1 MCGIAGA
8 MDVTGT
14 RSFTSERLRA
24 MCASLAHRGPD
35 DEHHHFEAGIALGA
49 RRLAIVDLQ
58 GGRQPLCNERQNIW
72 VAFNG
77 ELFEYPELFAELQA
91 KGHTFSTHCD
101 TEIWPHLYEEHGV
114 ALFERARGQFAVS
127 LWDAD
132 KRTLLLGRDRVGIC
146 PLYYAE
152 SDGWLLWASEIKAL
166 FASGLVSPRPDR
178 RGLDDFF
185 CFYSAGTTR
194 TFFDGVRSLPP
205 GHYLQVREGRVALH
219 KYWDLDFPDR
229 GEETRAADETT
240 LIDELEHLL
249 RQSVRRRLR
258 GDVPVGS
265 YLSGG
270 VDSSTVLALAVQES
284 RHPVRS
290 FTIGLRAGAGAD
302 EHAQAEETAERLGSP
317 LTPILMNRRDI
328 ADAFPRLIQASE
340 GPVVDTSCACMIRLA
355 ENVHRQGYKVVL
367 TGEGADEALAGY
379 GWFKMQKLHQATGW
393 LVPRLRYALGRGG
406 LHVLGGKY
414 PRQRTP
420 FRALRGVRTAQQGIF
435 EYIGRSRETL
445 YSAEMWSSLENH
457 SPFDDLDLTNERMPR
472 WHPLNQAIYVDYR
485 TFLPGLLLSSKG
497 DRSAMNS
504 SVETRPP
511 FLDEDVIAF
520 CARLH
525 PRYKLRGRT
534 EKWLLRRVA
543 DRLLPPHI
551 SRRRK
556 HGFHATFSRTFLDD
570 DRPPW
575 VDELLS
581 AESLRRSG
589 YFDPAAVAKTRARLT
604 RRRLMPSFR
613 YDIGMTAVI
622 ATQLWHHTFCGGL
635 STLPT
640 WSPPALEPPR
650 SLKDGA
656 ANRS

>member
-8 MDVTGT
+8 MDLTG
-14 RSFTSERLRA
+14 RRLFPSERLQA
-24 MCASLAHRGPD
+24 MCRSLAHRGPD
-35 DEHHHFEAGIALGA
+35 DEHFHLEPGIALGT
-49 RRLAIVDLQ
+49 RRLAIVDLP
-58 GGRQPLCNERQNIW
+58 GGRQPLCNEHGNIW

-77 ELFEYPELFAELQA
+77 ELFEYPDLFAALAA
-91 KGHTFSTHCD
+91 KGHRFTTHCD
-101 TEIWPHLYEEHGV
+101 TEIWPHLYEEYDER
-114 ALFERARGQFAVS
+114 LFERARGQFAVA

-132 KRTLLLGRDRVGIC
+132 ERKLLLVRDRIGIC

-152 SDGWLLWASEIKAL
+152 ADGWLLWASEIKAL
-166 FASGLVSPRPDR
+166 FASGLVMPQPDR

-194 TFFDGVRSLPP
+194 TFFEGVRSLPP
-205 GHYLQVREGRVALH
+205 GHYLHIQDGQVKLH
-219 KYWDLDFPDR
+219 KYWDLDFPDN
-229 GEETRAADETT
+229 GEELRTADDTRLT
-240 LIDELEHLL
+240 DELEQLL
-249 RQSVRRRLR
+249 RQSIWRRLR

-270 VDSSTVLALAVQES
+270 VDSSTVLALAMQES
-284 RHPVRS
+284 KQPVRS
-290 FTIGLRAGAGAD
+290 FTIGLRAGAGTD
-302 EHAQAEETAERLGSP
+302 EHIQAEVTAQRLGAP
-317 LTPILMNRRDI
+317 LTTLLMGRREI
-328 ADAFPRLIQASE
+328 ADAFPQLIRASE

-355 ENVHRQGYKVVL
+355 QAVHEQGYKVVL

-379 GWFKMQKLHQATGW
+379 GWFKLQRLQQLTGW
-393 LVPRLRYALGRGG
+393 ILPRLRHALGRGG
-406 LHVLGGKY
+406 LRVHGSKF

-420 FRALRGVRTAQQGIF
+420 FRALCGVRTAQQSIF
-435 EYIGRSRETL
+435 EFIGRSREML
-445 YSAEMWSSLENH
+445 YSDDMWSALKDH
-457 SPFDDLDLTNERMPR
+457 SPFEDLDLTNDRLAR
-472 WHPLNQAIYVDYR
+472 WHPINQAIYIDYH
-485 TFLPGLLLSSKG
+485 TFLPGLLLLSKG
-497 DRSAMNS
+497 DRSAMNA

-556 HGFHATFSRTFLDD
+556 HGFHATFARTFLGP

-581 AESLRRSG
+581 PDSLKRSG
-589 YFDPAAVAKTRARLT
+589 YFAPSGVAKVRAMLT
-604 RRRLMPSFR
+604 RPRRLLPRLSQ
-613 YDIGMTAVI
+613 DIGLTAVI
-622 ATQLWHHTFCGGL
+622 ATQLWHHLFCGGGL
-635 STLPT
+635 ASLP
-640 WSPPALEPPR
+640 S
-650 SLKDGA
+650 
-656 ANRS
+656 N